1 MPRPPIV
8 KPASMALLIV
18 AAWLLVGAIST
29 MHVALVEKIYGVT
42 IPQEPAEAFIVFF
55 AWALLTPFALFA
67 AERLPARPRGAAALA
82 IVAVALSGCTA
93 TILSSWLAGGMT
105 LRLREVLLVGCSI
118 FGSSLLFALLM
129 VGLAVHGRVRRQALE
144 RRERAERLESQ
155 LAEARLRRLR
165 ADLQPHFLFNTLNAL
180 ATLVHVDPHAADA
193 AIGKLI
199 ELLRHSTDA
208 AHRPMVPLREELDFA
223 ERYLDLHKV
232 RFGERLRSSVEVADP
247 RLLDAAVPS
256 LILQPIVENAVLH
269 GLRQAGGGSIR
280 VKVFAARERL
290 LCIAVHD
297 DGPGCDPEAVTGRA
311 GIGIPNTRARL
322 ESLYDRPD
330 VLRFRSEDGEFI
342 TEIRVP
348 LEAA

>member
-18 AAWLLVGAIST
+18 AAWLVVGGMT
-29 MHVALVEKIYGVT
+29 TTHVVLLQRIYGIT
-42 IPQEPAEAFIVFF
+42 IRQEPAETFIAIF

-67 AERLPARPRGAAALA
+67 AERLPARPRGAPAMAA
-82 IVAVALSGCTA
+82 VAVALSGCTV
-93 TILSSWLAGGMT
+93 TILSSWMTGGMN
-105 LRLREVLLVGCSI
+105 LQMREILVVACSI
-118 FGSSLLFALLM
+118 FGSSFLFALFI

-180 ATLVHVDPHAADA
+180 ATLVHVDAHAADA

-199 ELLRHSTDA
+199 ELLRHSTEA
-208 AHRPMVPLREELDFA
+208 AHRSMVPLREELDFA

-232 RFGERLRSSVEVADP
+232 RFGERLRSSVEVSDP
-247 RLLDAAVPS
+247 RLLDVAVPS

-280 VKVFAARERL
+280 VKVFAVQERL

-297 DGPGCDPEAVTGRA
+297 DGPGCDPEAMAGRA

-322 ESLYDRPD
+322 EALYDRSD
-330 VLRFRSEDGEFI
+330 VLRFRSEGGEFI